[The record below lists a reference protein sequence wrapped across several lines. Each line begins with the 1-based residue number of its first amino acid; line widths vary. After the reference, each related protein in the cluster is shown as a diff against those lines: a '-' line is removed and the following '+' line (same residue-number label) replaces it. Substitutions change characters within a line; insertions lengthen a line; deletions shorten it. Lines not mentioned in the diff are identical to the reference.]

1 MRYGRRNQA
10 SLHYAYGM
18 STDTA
23 NATINF
29 HTVREAVLRVLP
41 DVQLLYV
48 FGSRARGMARA
59 ESDLD
64 LAIWVGPRIDSMQL
78 YRAKQTLEVALD
90 VDVDLVDLAAAN
102 TVLRLEVVRD
112 GKLLHQHGDEQAIA
126 FEARVLGDYAELMDA
141 TREIRESIRKR
152 GTVYAV

>member
-1 MRYGRRNQA
+1 MGRRNRV

-18 STDTA
+18 STNT
-23 NATINF
+23 ATIDF
-29 HTVREAVLRVLP
+29 RAVREAVLRVLP
-41 DVQLLYV
+41 NVQLLYV
-48 FGSRARGMARA
+48 FGSHARGMARA

-64 LAIWVGPRIDSMQL
+64 LAIWVGPRIDPVQL

-90 VDVDLVDLAAAN
+90 VDIDLIDLAAAN

-112 GKLLHQHGDEQAIA
+112 GKLLHQHGNEQALA